1 METKGKKNNNLYI
14 RMLISILGFAVF
26 AIAVLGIYSFKMDN
40 LNKST
45 LYEQVTVDTAQYSMQ
60 LQQELVYLDKT
71 LKPVV
76 DVLETGEISEEEA
89 VQILLDNTKA
99 CQTAVLDA
107 EGNGIDAEGNRV
119 SIDAGTFVGTLKR
132 GICTYY
138 YDDADGILALTPVVT
153 ESGIVKIIMMRY
165 EVSGFNGLFSNFN
178 FGSEAW
184 LLLVDKNGEIA
195 YCFSKKPSSYLS
207 QGDNFFDILSE
218 SEGRIITMMDEVS
231 RKQAGN
237 KEIVFGED
245 TRQVFYKSVGIDDWY
260 VFVGIPE
267 SYINTSLNQ
276 KRAVVRE
283 MLICIMVG
291 IVLFVAVLVI
301 GNIRDKRRGKV
312 KNEGLVQLAETD
324 QLTGLYNKV
333 TTEKKIKE
341 FIEENPDTQS
351 LFFVLDI
358 DNFKKINDTLGHAF
372 GDEVLRTIGQRIRM
386 EFRASDIIGRAG
398 GDEFIILLKGLKS
411 DEIIVQ
417 EAKKVE
423 EFFKGFEAGTYV
435 KYAATASIG
444 CAVFPRD
451 AADFDSLYKAAD
463 QALYLAKKRG
473 KNQLA
478 FYKEPEG
485 FGQSV

>member
-1 METKGKKNNNLYI
+1 METKGKKKNNLYI
-14 RMLISILGFAVF
+14 RMIVSILGFAVY
-26 AIAVLGIYSFKMDN
+26 AIAVLAIYSLKMDT
-40 LNKST
+40 LNKNT
-45 LYEQVTVDTAQYSMQ
+45 LFEQVTVDTAQYSTQ
-60 LQQELVYLDKT
+60 LQQELVCLDKA
-71 LKPVV
+71 LGPVV
-76 DVLETGEISEEEA
+76 DVLEGGRISEEEA
-89 VQILLDNTKA
+89 LQILLDNSKA
-99 CQTAVLDA
+99 GQAAILDM
-107 EGNGIDAEGNRV
+107 EGNGVDSEGNSV
-119 SIDAGTFVGTLKR
+119 SVDPQTYVGTLKR
-132 GICTYY
+132 GVCTYY
-138 YDDADGILALTPVVT
+138 YDDAESILALTPIVT
-153 ESGIVKIIMMRY
+153 DNETAQILMMKY
-165 EVSGFNGLFSNFN
+165 DVANFNSLFANFN

-184 LLLVDKNGEIA
+184 LLLVDKDGEIA
-195 YCFSKKPSSYLS
+195 YYFGKKASSYLS

-218 SEGRIITMMDEVS
+218 AEGRIITMRDEVS
-231 RKQAGN
+231 RKQANN

-245 TRQVFYKSVGIDDWY
+245 TRQVFYKPLGIGEWY

-276 KRAVVRE
+276 KRTAVRE
-283 MLICIMVG
+283 MLVWIAAG

-301 GNIRDKRRGKV
+301 GNIADRRRGKV

-386 EFRASDIIGRAG
+386 EFRASDIIGRVG
-398 GDEFIILLKGLKS
+398 GDEFFILLKGLKS
-411 DEIIVQ
+411 DEIIIR

-423 EFFKGFEAGTYV
+423 QFFKSFEAGTYV

-451 AADFDSLYKAAD
+451 ATDFDSLYKAAD